1 MAAFCDHRL
10 EPSHDSVC
18 AATDEARE
26 NDDKMTSIKK
36 KKKKKKKKL
45 WLSLSSVWDLML
57 LLQVLLYPPSL
68 SSSCGVDDYLSLCLI
83 GYLAIWLSS
92 YDNLFFLNLLMII
105 LTLQKNRIILM
116 MYNAKYV

>member
-45 WLSLSSVWDLML
+45 CQTPREALML
-57 LLQVLLYPPSL
+57 TSKGHGKGEIREDSVRQTTTSIFPVR
-68 SSSCGVDDYLSLCLI
+68 V
-83 GYLAIWLSS
+83 
-92 YDNLFFLNLLMII
+92 
-105 LTLQKNRIILM
+105 
-116 MYNAKYV
+116 V